1 MAMVGIGE
9 SGGWHFLRLETFQF
23 VVDQCPICRFL
34 GGRGSRLLCG
44 GNVSIPYK
52 HVAQFPL
59 NKNTQMWS
67 VSLIFFRVKIFFE
80 PYSER
85 GRPPAQ
91 LFDYVCVIHVK

>member
-59 NKNTQMWS
+59 YVPTKTHRCGQS
-67 VSLIFFRVKIFFE
+67 DFFLSVKIFFE
-80 PYSER
+80 PYRREDDASAEHL
-85 GRPPAQ
+85 P
-91 LFDYVCVIHVK
+91 CVIHVK